1 MFSYTQDVV
10 VEEWKILK
18 YWWRRNISL
27 QTLKQKGPSC
37 RSSVHHTI
45 SCFTANM
52 DPLWSLFHV
61 CVIGHNPFLAEEGG
75 GWVPHGRCET
85 HAWGHTFEKWTTGWP
100 WPRSSKPNN
109 ALCYI
114 THENIHIQF
123 THLLIEALH
132 LPEPQLFS
140 ECIYEESC
148 YYSLFSQ
155 CHLRITS
162 AYFSGFTGKSCPL
175 S

>member
-1 MFSYTQDVV
+1 MFSFTQDVI
-10 VEEWKILK
+10 VEEWNIFK

-37 RSSVHHTI
+37 RTAIHHTI

-75 GWVPHGRCET
+75 GWVPRGRCET

-109 ALCYI
+109 VLCYI
-114 THENIHIQF
+114 ISWKHTHSVYTLIYWSTWSARATIILWM
-123 THLLIEALH
+123 HLGRVML
-132 LPEPQLFS
+132 LFFVLTMS
-140 ECIYEESC
+140 FKDY
-148 YYSLFSQ
+148 
-155 CHLRITS
+155 
-162 AYFSGFTGKSCPL
+162 
-175 S
+175 

>member
-1 MFSYTQDVV
+1 MFSFTQDVV
-10 VEEWKILK
+10 VEEWNIFK
-18 YWWRRNISL
+18 YCWRRNISL

-37 RSSVHHTI
+37 RSAVHHTI

-100 WPRSSKPNN
+100 WPRSSKLYN
-109 ALCYI
+109 LMKTY
-114 THENIHIQF
+114 TFSLH
-123 THLLIEALH
+123 TYLLKHFICQSH
-132 LPEPQLFS
+132 N
-140 ECIYEESC
+140 
-148 YYSLFSQ
+148 YSLNAF
-155 CHLRITS
+155 R
-162 AYFSGFTGKSCPL
+162 KSHVTILC
-175 S
+175 SHNVI